1 MREVAL
7 DTETTGL
14 DPDTGDRIVEIACV
28 ELINH
33 QPTENYFHKYI
44 NPMRDMPE
52 EAARIH
58 GLTGEFLADKPLFDE
73 IVEDFLTFVG
83 DAPLVA
89 HNAGFDMKF
98 INAELKRCG
107 RPAIPWERAVDTL
120 KIAQER
126 FPGARN
132 SLDALCQRF
141 GIDNTQRTL
150 HGALLDTRLLAEVY
164 LELNGGREPGLVF
177 AAEEANSG
185 PQAAIVVDRPFR
197 EPRPHAA
204 SAEEMA
210 AFEAFLD
217 KIPDPIWRRN

>member
-14 DPDTGDRIVEIACV
+14 EHDNGDRIVEIACV

-33 QPTENYFHKYI
+33 QPTERYFHKYI
-44 NPMRDMPE
+44 NPLRDIPDE
-52 EAARIH
+52 VVKVH
-58 GLTGEFLADKPLFDE
+58 GLTREFLADKPLFGE
-73 IVEDFLTFVG
+73 IVDEFLEFVG
-83 DAPLVA
+83 DAPIVA
-89 HNAGFDMKF
+89 HNAAFDVNF
-98 INAELKRCG
+98 INAELSRCN
-107 RPAIPWERAVDTL
+107 RPTIPWERAVDTL
-120 KIAQER
+120 KIAKDR

-132 SLDALCQRF
+132 TLDALCQRF

-177 AAEEANSG
+177 AAEEASAG
-185 PQAAIVVDRPFR
+185 ALAAIVVNRPFR

-204 SAEEMA
+204 TAEELA

-217 KIPDPIWRRN
+217 KVTDPIWRRA

>member
-14 DPDTGDRIVEIACV
+14 DPESGDRLVEIACV

-33 QPTENYFHKYI
+33 QPTETYFHKYV
-44 NPMRDMPE
+44 NPLRDVPE
-52 EAARIH
+52 EAVRIH
-58 GLTGEFLADKPLFDE
+58 GLTREFLADKPLFEE
-73 IVEDFLTFVG
+73 IVEDFLAFVG
-83 DAPLVA
+83 DAPIVA
-89 HNAGFDMKF
+89 HNASFDVNF
-98 INAELKRCG
+98 INAELKRCN
-107 RPAIPWERAVDTL
+107 RATIPADRAIDTL
-120 KIAQER
+120 KIAKER

-132 SLDALCQRF
+132 TLDALCQRF

-164 LELNGGREPGLVF
+164 LELNGGREPGLAF
-177 AAEEANSG
+177 AAETESAG
-185 PQAAIVVDRPFR
+185 PLAAIVVNRPFR

-204 SAEEMA
+204 TAQELA

-217 KIPDPIWRRN
+217 KIPDPIWRKG